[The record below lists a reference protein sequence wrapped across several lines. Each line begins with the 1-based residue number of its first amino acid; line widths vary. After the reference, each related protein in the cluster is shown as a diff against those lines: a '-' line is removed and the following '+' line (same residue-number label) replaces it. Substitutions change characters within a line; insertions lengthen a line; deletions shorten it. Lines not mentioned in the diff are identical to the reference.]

1 MICEALLPNMVIIIV
16 SGILA
21 KGKLQQYTLVYSCI
35 LFLCTLY
42 QLMYHLCRE
51 FPQYAPAADLSVKYC
66 FASSKAGPS
75 PVSQLTLFDA
85 AHGKYNC

>member
-21 KGKLQQYTLVYSCI
+21 KGSCNSILLYIFVYYS
-35 LFLCTLY
+35 Y
-42 QLMYHLCRE
+42 VHLCRE

-66 FASSKAGPS
+66 FASSKAGSS

-85 AHGKYNC
+85 AYGKYNC